1 MSANGHAIL
10 SLPREMEG
18 LGRLPVRVRDSVGRL
33 VSTGLSDT
41 PIPLRQGQYQLSV
54 QMPDGEERFANET
67 VSVRPRQTIET
78 YIPGPVSEAVTSI
91 ARNMTAI
98 GDAMIDASQAMV
110 AAAAAMAPALETKSA
125 IPSFGDAGA
134 APPEDNLADMAMM
147 ARDVLPEPE
156 GLNVCIWRGHWLD
169 PMDDIK
175 TVFTRG
181 LGAPF
186 KLHAAGDPPLPGEDG
201 IDRFVVMHHMQ
212 DSTAMIRMTVVPW
225 DELIGGTAAR
235 TPRQIAASWRQ
246 DSQPPAVRFRSAYD
260 SETNALLDFLDSGV
274 LETMQTVSSG
284 FLADARAML
293 ATSGVSLLRGLLATY
308 IALRS
313 NQIEGLDA
321 WLEDFAAHA
330 PSCPDVHA
338 LQVELYAR
346 LGDHARAAKALA
358 AAFSDDCPWFRSGLA
373 YLFERMSLYLDLP
386 AAKQA
391 ELPLSHED
399 WDRMRAARK
408 RIAALA
414 PYFVSSQSFTTFDIP
429 K

>member
-10 SLPREMEG
+10 TLPREMEG
-18 LGRLPVRVRDSVGRL
+18 LGRLPVRVRDRVGRI

-41 PIPLRQGQYQLSV
+41 PIPLKQGQYQLSV
-54 QMPDGEERFANET
+54 QMPDGEERFASET

-78 YIPGPVSEAVTSI
+78 FIPGPVSQAVTSI

-110 AAAAAMAPALETKSA
+110 AAAAAMASSLETKSA
-125 IPSFGDAGA
+125 SPSFGMAGS
-134 APPEDNLADMAMM
+134 APPDDNLADMAMM
-147 ARDVLPEPE
+147 ARDILPEPE
-156 GLNVCIWRGHWLD
+156 GLNVRIWRGHWLD

-181 LGAPF
+181 LGSPF
-186 KLHAAGDPPLPGEDG
+186 KLHASGDPPLPGEDG
-201 IDRFVVMHHMQ
+201 VDRFIVMNHVA
-212 DSTAMIRMTVVPW
+212 DGEDMIRMTIVPW
-225 DELIGGTAAR
+225 DELIGGNAPR
-235 TPRQIAASWRQ
+235 SPRQIAANWREG
-246 DSQPPAVRFRSAYD
+246 STPPAVRFRSAHD
-260 SETNALLDFLDSGV
+260 SETNTLLDFLDSGV

-284 FLADARAML
+284 FLAEARTML
-293 ATSGVSLLRGLLATY
+293 ASNGVSLLRGLLATY

-321 WLEDFAAHA
+321 WLGDFAALA

-346 LGDHARAAKALA
+346 LGDHTRAAQALA
-358 AAFSDDCPWFRSGLA
+358 AAFSDDCPWFRSGLT
-373 YLFERMSLYLDLP
+373 YLYERMSLYLELSP
-386 AAKQA
+386 AKQA
-391 ELPLSHED
+391 EMQLSHED

-429 K
+429 R